1 MNKKFLS
8 TLLMGALFIAS
19 VSVFTSCKDY
29 DEDIQNLQTQVDG
42 LKSDLNKRIDDLTAK
57 QEQCKS
63 DCAAAQAAL
72 AKDIEDL
79 KKLHNGDI
87 DKLNKAIE
95 DAIKGAKADNDAL
108 KTELEKAAQKYAA
121 DAAEKAR
128 AAAVEEAVKEAKA
141 YAEQLRDELDAKK
154 VDLVEFTAKVQD
166 LEGKIA
172 GLDGRLK
179 KVEDALGAVTANTAA
194 IEQMKT
200 QINALEKYDEQVKKD
215 FEGVN
220 TEIGNVKKELE
231 AQKKALE
238 DQKKDLQGAIDAAKK
253 DLQGQI
259 DQLRKDL
266 DNGATVASLTK
277 RVEAL
282 ETAALG
288 INENAKAIDGIK
300 TAMQEADKKIAE
312 ALAGAARVNVLDLY
326 ISKVLTSIYLKP
338 EFFYSG
344 IEAIELPALY
354 DTPWTQ
360 TGKEL
365 TLEEAWAKNTK
376 VAPIDVCKGGV
387 AYYHLNPWNADI
399 EGATVAFISN
409 EAKTRAGANYGVN
422 DLIKPVKE
430 TLDKDSW
437 DKTFAGV
444 LPVEFTGKF
453 EEINALLKAGI
464 LPQVALNYKQTV
476 DEKEIN
482 VSSDW
487 ALIAPTQYSELII
500 A

>member
-1 MNKKFLS
+1 MFNFKINRMNKKFLS

-200 QINALEKYDEQVKKD
+200 QINALEKFDEQVKKD

-312 ALAGAARVNVLDLY
+312 A
-326 ISKVLTSIYLKP
+326 
-338 EFFYSG
+338 
-344 IEAIELPALY
+344 
-354 DTPWTQ
+354 
-360 TGKEL
+360 
-365 TLEEAWAKNTK
+365 
-376 VAPIDVCKGGV
+376 
-387 AYYHLNPWNADI
+387 
-399 EGATVAFISN
+399 
-409 EAKTRAGANYGVN
+409 
-422 DLIKPVKE
+422 
-430 TLDKDSW
+430 
-437 DKTFAGV
+437 
-444 LPVEFTGKF
+444 
-453 EEINALLKAGI
+453 
-464 LPQVALNYKQTV
+464 
-476 DEKEIN
+476 
-482 VSSDW
+482 
-487 ALIAPTQYSELII
+487 
-500 A
+500 